1 MFDNEAKNILMDGK
15 LEDGQI
21 IKEQTF
27 AVLKILETGF
37 IYLVLL
43 IHVQF
48 KNNFFTPPAP
58 LNNQVSIHFK

>member
-43 IHVQF
+43 M
-48 KNNFFTPPAP
+48 A
-58 LNNQVSIHFK
+58 